1 MAYSVSSEREIENL
15 IATYAFL
22 VDDGDF
28 DNLGVLLDRCDFR
41 LNNGPVIRGS
51 DAIAKFARDALQVF
65 EDGTPRT
72 RHVTTNIVIELDN
85 DSGTARARAYYT
97 VFQAVHDFPLQP
109 IACGRYCDR
118 FERAGHKWHFAERSV
133 QTDLAGDVSHHR
145 R

>member
-15 IATYAFL
+15 ISTYAFL
-22 VDDGDF
+22 IDDGDF
-28 DNLGVLLDRCDFR
+28 DHLGILLDRCDFR
-41 LNNGPVIRGS
+41 LNDGPVIRGRE
-51 DAIAKFARDALQVF
+51 AIAEFGRNTLRIF

-72 RHVTTNIVIELDN
+72 RHVTTNIVIELDE

-109 IACGRYCDR
+109 IACGRYRDR
-118 FERAGHKWHFAERSV
+118 FERADHKWHLAERSV
-133 QTDLAGDVSHHR
+133 RTDLVGDVSHHR